1 MKMIMT
7 TKTTKSIFLAIVI
20 VAVTSSVSFVA
31 FSTDTFAENQTE
43 QKRIDID
50 YPVDILNKEIHR
62 EYGSGDTRVVEMT
75 YTVKMQTPQT
85 YDEIVAV
92 NKQYLRNLEDTLGQ
106 EGKDRTEI
114 IKSDWKERS
123 KNPLTEFKVPVVKV
137 GEHSITFGT
146 ITKDDFFG
154 TPGSTD
160 KDPINALFWEYGSA
174 DDVES
179 LFDDDAGWNPDA
191 CGGRQWVLIDDTA
204 HGGSSTMH
212 IDDHQVDKP
221 GCLNSDRF
229 HARIWDGGTDTHG
242 AFDEWSIM
250 GVHNEDYFHS
260 IKTPDGWEDAEDE
273 AHDDI
278 ESSDRILSLSTID
291 LGNDVE
297 LQGAD
302 NDGIALYVK
311 LDAP

>member
-1 MKMIMT
+1 MMIVMT
-7 TKTTKSIFLAIVI
+7 TTIQTVFLSIAV
-20 VAVTSSVSFVA
+20 VAMISSVSLVVFA
-31 FSTDTFAENQTE
+31 TDTFAEDQTAT
-43 QKRIDID
+43 KRIDID
-50 YPVDILNKEIHR
+50 YPVDILDKEIHR
-62 EYGSGDTRVVEMT
+62 EYRSGDTRVVEMT
-75 YTVKMQTPQT
+75 YTVKMQNPQT
-85 YDEIVAV
+85 YDEIVSV
-92 NKQYLRNLEDTLGQ
+92 NQKYLENLETTLGQ
-106 EGKDRTEI
+106 EGKERADG

-123 KNPLTEFKVPVVKV
+123 KNPLTVFTVPVVKV
-137 GEHSITFGT
+137 GEQSITFGT
-146 ITKDDFFG
+146 ITKNDFFG
-154 TPGSTD
+154 SPGSTD
-160 KDPINALFWEYGSA
+160 KDPINALFWEHGSA

-191 CGGRQWVLIDDTA
+191 CGGRQWVLIDNSA
-204 HGGSSTMH
+204 HGGSSAMQ

-221 GCLNSDRF
+221 GCLNGDRF

-250 GVHNEDYFHS
+250 GVHNEDSFHI